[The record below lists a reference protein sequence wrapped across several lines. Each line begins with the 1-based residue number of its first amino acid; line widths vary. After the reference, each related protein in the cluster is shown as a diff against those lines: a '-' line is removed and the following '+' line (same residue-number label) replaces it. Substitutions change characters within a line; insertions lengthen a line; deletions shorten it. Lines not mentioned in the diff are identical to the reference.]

1 MQVAPRI
8 VTTVAV
14 GLLPVIAVAQAHEEA
29 AESSHVLW
37 VGLANGT
44 EGEALMA
51 TQLRSL
57 VRKYDV
63 EPWVLTR
70 SVLIDENQIPHSHP
84 ILTIHTRHIGE
95 ELELLSTFVH
105 EQLHWLE
112 EGSWLAGFQAAMK
125 DLEALFPDV
134 PSSAEGGA
142 RDDESTYRHL
152 LVCDLEYQAMAS
164 LVGEATARETLG
176 AITHY
181 QWIYD
186 KVLSDPRVR
195 EVALRHG
202 FNVSDGV
209 PRHE

>member
-8 VTTVAV
+8 VTTVVV
-14 GLLPVIAVAQAHEEA
+14 GLLPAIAIAQGPARA
-29 AESSHVLW
+29 AENSRVLW

-51 TQLRSL
+51 TELRSL
-57 VRKYDV
+57 ARKYDV

-70 SVLIDENQIPHSHP
+70 SVLIDENQTPHSHP

-95 ELELLSTFVH
+95 ERELLSTFVH

-112 EGSWLAGFQAAMK
+112 AGPWLADFQAATQE
-125 DLEALFPDV
+125 LEALFPDV

-164 LVGEATARETLG
+164 SGGEATARETL
-176 AITHY
+176 AAWTHY

-202 FNVSDGV
+202 FNLSDGV

>member
-1 MQVAPRI
+1 MHVAPRI

-14 GLLPVIAVAQAHEEA
+14 GLLPIIAVAQAPEEA
-29 AESSHVLW
+29 AANSRVLW

-51 TQLRSL
+51 TELRSL
-57 VRKYDV
+57 ARKYDV

-112 EGSWLAGFQAAMK
+112 EDPWLADFQAAMK

-134 PSSAEGGA
+134 PSSAGGGA

-164 LVGEATARETLG
+164 LVGEATARETLA